1 MTQEEVETVVLET
14 VRRYSPNGKASEE
27 TRIEKDLRLT
37 ELARQRLFAS
47 LVEAFNAR
55 GTNLPSRG
63 YFLSNFNACPT
74 VADVQS
80 AICAALFAKSAP
92 KGKGGHGAHAAHAP
106 KPAHAPEPEKA
117 RTQEPA
123 PEARPVRATPPEAA
137 PVQKATPIAEVTPAS
152 DAQPAQTGEGTLP
165 EGEAPKKKRTAA
177 KKKPA
182 KKAAKKKPT
191 RKTAPKRKPRTA
203 TEADGAA
210 TPAAEPATPTTPQ
223 DAPPAGPA
231 VAA

>member
-1 MTQEEVETVVLET
+1 MTQEEVETLVLET
-14 VRRYSPNGKASEE
+14 VRRYSPNGKASED

-63 YFLSNFNACPT
+63 YYLSNFNACPT

-80 AICAALFAKSAP
+80 AINAALFTKSAP
-92 KGKGGHGAHAAHAP
+92 KGKGAHAAHAP
-106 KPAHAPEPEKA
+106 KPAPAPESEKA
-117 RTQEPA
+117 RTPEPA
-123 PEARPVRATPPEAA
+123 VEATSAA
-137 PVQKATPIAEVTPAS
+137 ETTPAP
-152 DAQPAQTGEGTLP
+152 DAQPAQAVEGTLP
-165 EGEAPKKKRTAA
+165 AVDAPKKRTPA

-182 KKAAKKKPT
+182 KKAAKKKPA
-191 RKTAPKRKPRTA
+191 RKTPTKRNPPAAT
-203 TEADGAA
+203 TEADGTAA
-210 TPAAEPATPTTPQ
+210 PAAEPTMPAAPQ